1 VSFIPPRCPNVRC
14 PQHRN
19 PQGRFYCRH
28 GSYQPQCRD
37 RPVPRFRCKSCK
49 RRFSRQ
55 TFRHDYRDRRP
66 ECNAPL
72 FELLTSG
79 VGLRMS
85 ARILKL
91 GVQSVQK
98 KMEKLAR
105 TCGLLHENLAPRL
118 PEGCTFVMDE
128 EETYEG
134 ASIRPL
140 TMPVVIEKQTWFVVA
155 SEVGSIR
162 RLAAR
167 GTARRKRQDQEERSR
182 GRRKDESLA
191 CVRKVLRRLAA
202 KVRGSLVVRTDQ
214 KASYA
219 TALQAVFGDHVCHET
234 TAGTLVRTTHNP
246 LFPINTTLAMTR
258 DNCGR
263 LRRRSWLVTKVA
275 RRLRSQMQLFA
286 VYRNYV
292 RRRFNRDK
300 RSETPARLLGL
311 LPRQLSKHDVLRWR
325 QDWGARSP
333 HPLSF
338 TAQRCFATPSTS

>member
-1 VSFIPPRCPNVRC
+1 MPFSPPRCPNVRC

-19 PQGRFYCRH
+19 PIGRFYRLH
-28 GSYQPQCRD
+28 GSYQPLCRD
-37 RPVPRFRCKSCK
+37 RPVPRYRCKSCK
-49 RRFSRQ
+49 RGFSRQ

-66 ECNAPL
+66 DCNAPL

-85 ARILKL
+85 ARILAL
-91 GVQSVQK
+91 GVQSVQR
-98 KMEKLAR
+98 KMEKIAR
-105 TCGLLHENLAPRL
+105 TCGLLHDNLAARL
-118 PEGCTFVMDE
+118 PEGRTYLLDE

-140 TMPVVIEKQTWFVVA
+140 TMPVLIEKQTWFVVA
-155 SEVGSIR
+155 SDVGSIR

-167 GTARRKRQDQEERSR
+167 GTARRKRQDHEERVR
-182 GRRKDESLA
+182 GRRKDESMK
-191 CVRKVLRRLAA
+191 CVRKVLRRLES
-202 KVRGSLVVRTDQ
+202 KVCGPLVLRTDQ

-219 TALQAVFGDHVCHET
+219 TAMKAIFGERVCHET

-275 RRLRSQMQLFA
+275 RRLRAQMDLFA

-292 RRRFNRDK
+292 RKRFNRDK

-325 QDWGARSP
+325 QDWASRSP

-338 TAQRCFATPSTS
+338 TGQRCFATLSIS

>member
-1 VSFIPPRCPNVRC
+1 
-14 PQHRN
+14 
-19 PQGRFYCRH
+19 
-28 GSYQPQCRD
+28 
-37 RPVPRFRCKSCK
+37 VPRFRCKSCK